1 MYFTALFLK
10 KCKYVYLSQV
20 QDITQHELDFS

>member
-1 MYFTALFLK
+1 MYFTVLLLK
-10 KCKYVYLSQV
+10 KFIYVYLSQV